1 MKILAGSS
9 NRPLAVRVASALA
22 VEMVPVEIFVFP
34 DGERRVRVE
43 SSLVGEVIAVVQ
55 STANPTDTL
64 FMELLFLADAA
75 KRSGAKSVTAVMP
88 YVGYQRQDH
97 MFRSGEA
104 VSLEVVIAM
113 LEAVGINR
121 LIAFDFHSSKSPAV
135 FHIPVS
141 HLSALPLFATQIR
154 ERGWHASDSVLVSP
168 DMGGIRRI
176 KLLSESLDGMGFV
189 TVEKNRDLV
198 TGKVCA
204 VGFAGELAKRAIIV
218 DDMISS
224 GSTVIE
230 AANLLKRQGVAE
242 VIVMATHAVFSEQ
255 APGLLEQSVIAEVL
269 VSDTVSIPQE
279 RRFGKLKVLSV
290 GEMIAGELAGEK

>member
-1 MKILAGSS
+1 
-9 NRPLAVRVASALA
+9 
-22 VEMVPVEIFVFP
+22 
-34 DGERRVRVE
+34 
-43 SSLVGEVIAVVQ
+43 
-55 STANPTDTL
+55 
-64 FMELLFLADAA
+64 
-75 KRSGAKSVTAVMP
+75 MP

-104 VSLEVVIAM
+104 VSLEVVVAM

-141 HLSALPLFATQIR
+141 HLSALPLFAAQIR
-154 ERGWHASDSVLVSP
+154 ERGWHTSDSVLVSP

-176 KLLSESLDGMGFV
+176 KLLAELLDGMGFV
-189 TVEKNRDLV
+189 TVEKNRDLI

-255 APGLLEQSVIAEVL
+255 APGMLEQSAVAEVI